1 MSPDV
6 VSMICELSECLDQW
20 STLLPKPRHK
30 EFVDGWK
37 DTMKDYIHTVYP
49 IEDTVVESVTAGLL
63 EAFGEWS
70 SASVTDEWE
79 EPVDHEKTHSLMK
92 RPQTTQRTANWY
104 EEFQTRLTASEISKV
119 FGSPRD
125 RGTLVMMK
133 AGKLE
138 IPGRSAVQVSIKEK
152 MSPFDWGI
160 CFEPVIKLILESE
173 WDAMI
178 HECGRFVH
186 PTDTRLAAS
195 PDGLI
200 LRSKVHPGMGGHLL
214 EIKCPKSRKIGLKIP
229 SEYYYQMQLQLEV
242 TGVRACEYV
251 EAKFE
256 FTDAQE
262 VPAEGWIGKL
272 AIIGCFCEQTS
283 TWTPCKYVYGPVGDL
298 AWTPDLG
305 LNEQTLQLNTWICSA
320 FHHERVL
327 RDEGW
332 FNALWPKL
340 ESFWLDV
347 EKAKKGEFQL
357 PESSRK
363 KKDVVCEIVDSEP
376 ESDAQKVKPEAID
389 QQAKPEAIDQQVKP
403 EAIDQQV
410 KPQAIDP
417 DVKIVT
423 IK

>member
-1 MSPDV
+1 MAQKMKHQMSPDV
-6 VSMICELSECLDQW
+6 TSMIYELSECLDQW
-20 STLLPKPRHK
+20 SSLLPKPRHRDLV
-30 EFVDGWK
+30 EGWK
-37 DTMKDYIHTVYP
+37 DTMKDYIHTAYP

-63 EAFGEWS
+63 EAFSEWS

-79 EPVDHEKTHSLMK
+79 EPVDHDKTHALMQ

-200 LRSKVHPGMGGHLL
+200 LRSRVHPGMGGHLL

-229 SEYYYQMQLQLEV
+229 SDYYYQMQLQLEV

-251 EAKFE
+251 EAKFDFVDTQYLDTSE
-256 FTDAQE
+256 KRWT
-262 VPAEGWIGKL
+262 GKL
-272 AIIGCFCEQTS
+272 AIIGCFCEETNQ
-283 TWTPCKYVYGPVGDL
+283 WNPCKYVYGPLGDL

-305 LNEQTLQLNTWICSA
+305 LNEQTLQLNTWVCSG

-340 ESFWLDV
+340 ENFWSDV

-363 KKDVVCEIVDSEP
+363 KKDTVCEIVDSEP
-376 ESDAQKVKPEAID
+376 EAV
-389 QQAKPEAIDQQVKP
+389 
-403 EAIDQQV
+403 
-410 KPQAIDP
+410 DP
-417 DVKIVT
+417 DIKIVT
-423 IK
+423 VK